1 VLARPAEVRARI
13 EQMTNFFLA
22 HGISDPAAAHRQAI
36 IALGNLVEQQPLVMG
51 FSDASQTSD
60 PNARL

>member
-1 VLARPAEVRARI
+1 
-13 EQMTNFFLA
+13 MTNFFLA